1 MRGRA
6 LPLLIMGHLTLGHL
20 TLVVEHIYAAMVVA
34 GLVVQRVSL
43 VVAHVDTSNQPRALR
58 CYQCFAG
65 VEQPFEGTLSPSLR
79 PYCAEFHVQAP
90 LPASVLA
97 PTWQIC

>member
-34 GLVVQRVSL
+34 GLVVLLYRD
-43 VVAHVDTSNQPRALR
+43 AHQVGLKAS
-58 CYQCFAG
+58 
-65 VEQPFEGTLSPSLR
+65 SH
-79 PYCAEFHVQAP
+79 YCAGKP
-90 LPASVLA
+90 RGGS
-97 PTWQIC
+97 C